1 MSVLSVLDRSPSL
14 LERMFLMRSVRS
26 ALVLLVIAFSHLARP
41 ANNKYDN
48 GGGDGG
54 GDGGGVKTHI
64 NIRAP
69 DNIAR
74 SHAGPQEYVS
84 RHASKIVKKTTS

>member
-1 MSVLSVLDRSPSL
+1 
-14 LERMFLMRSVRS
+14 MRSVRS
-26 ALVLLVIAFSHLARP
+26 VLLLIAFSHLARP

-54 GDGGGVKTHI
+54 AVKTHI
-64 NIRAP
+64 NIREP

-74 SHAGPQEYVS
+74 SHAGPQEYVT
-84 RHASKIVKKTTS
+84 RHASKIVNKTTSYIAGVVSPMT